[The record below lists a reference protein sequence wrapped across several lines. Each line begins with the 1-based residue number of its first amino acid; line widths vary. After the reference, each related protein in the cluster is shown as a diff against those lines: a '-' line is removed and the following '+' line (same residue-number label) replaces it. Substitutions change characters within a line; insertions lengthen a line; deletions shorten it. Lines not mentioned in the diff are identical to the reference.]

1 VTLPEQAIQVSR
13 SDDPRVIAR
22 DGLIGLG
29 YNAQE
34 VEKLL
39 DGIAG
44 DEPEELIA
52 AALRSARR

>member
-1 VTLPEQAIQVSR
+1 M
-13 SDDPRVIAR
+13 IAR

-34 VEKLL
+34 VDELL
-39 DGIAG
+39 DGVDG
-44 DEPEELIA
+44 EQPEELIA